1 MEILY
6 KGIDVSVH
14 QGIVNFNKV
23 KQAGIDFVI
32 LRAGYGIGNVD
43 KNFYTNY
50 SLAKLAGLHVGAYW
64 YSYADSVQ
72 FAEQEAKSCLDTI
85 KGLEF
90 EYPIFYDVEEQS
102 QIAKGKEF
110 YSSLL
115 NAFCPILEQSG
126 YFTGFYTNL
135 NCLLTV
141 IDAKTAKRY
150 ACWVAQWGNTCSY
163 MGDYGMWQYSATGR
177 ISGIDTDVDMNYCYV
192 DYPKLIKKL
201 KLNGYQDKQKL
212 KPIEQ
217 VTQEVLDGKWNVGEA
232 RKQEL
237 LKAGYNYDLV
247 QAKVNELLEQRD
259 KYYVVQA
266 KDDIDTICTKFDITH
281 DELVEFNNWLKVGD
295 KIQIKR

>member
-1 MEILY
+1 MKIIY

-14 QGIVNFNKV
+14 QGIVDFNKV

-50 SLAKLAGLHVGAYW
+50 SLAKLAGLNVGAYW

-90 EYPIFYDVEEQS
+90 ELPIFYDVEEQS
-102 QIAKGKEF
+102 QIVRGKVF

-115 NAFCPILEQSG
+115 NTFCPILEQSG

-141 IDAKTAKRY
+141 VDKQTANRY

-163 MGDYGMWQYSATGR
+163 TGNYGMWQYSATGR
-177 ISGIDTDVDMNYCYV
+177 ILGVNTDADMNYCYV
-192 DYPKLIKKL
+192 DYPRIIKKL
-201 KLNGYQDKQKL
+201 KLNGYQDKQEL
-212 KPIEQ
+212 KSIEE
-217 VTQEVLDGKWNVGEA
+217 VAQEVLDGKWNVGEA

-237 LKAGYNYDLV
+237 LKAGYNYNLV
-247 QAKVNELLEQRD
+247 QAKVNELLEEQD
-259 KYYVVQA
+259 KYYVVREH
-266 KDDIDTICTKFDITH
+266 DDINTICAKFDITH
-281 DELVEFNNWLKVGD
+281 DELVELNNWLKVGD
-295 KIQIKR
+295 KIKIKR